1 MWLSTEH
8 WLSNYTS
15 LFHVLA
21 PIYINTRIYVRIID
35 SFLTIL
41 YPNFC
46 PMEWISYGEQL
57 DKLVVKHVYKPFV
70 GKHWNGKIVGMW
82 TRGLEEEKKI
92 QTVIVFLS
100 SVLLLSRK
108 LRKFVH
114 ISALIFLS
122 APRKLLHHKIRSVST
137 SVFDDFVRLTFCVF
151 VFLCSFFFVSNLAPK
166 YRFEDADNLKDRSIL
181 FGFVR

>member
-1 MWLSTEH
+1 M
-8 WLSNYTS
+8 
-15 LFHVLA
+15 
-21 PIYINTRIYVRIID
+21 
-35 SFLTIL
+35 
-41 YPNFC
+41 
-46 PMEWISYGEQL
+46 
-57 DKLVVKHVYKPFV
+57 
-70 GKHWNGKIVGMW
+70 GMW
-82 TRGLEEEKKI
+82 TRGPEEEKKI
-92 QTVIVFLS
+92 QVIDFCLFRPLDRFVKTCFIFLFRGLKTVIVFLS

-166 YRFEDADNLKDRSIL
+166 YRKTFLISLSRFDLHRL
-181 FGFVR
+181 ML